1 MRGGPAV
8 RCSGTLG
15 ERQFTMAQIPRLRP
29 YSGPALLSY
38 GFRPFFLLG
47 SVYAGLEVLAWL
59 PMFYGELSLTT
70 AFSAL
75 DWHVH
80 EMLFGY
86 VAAVIAGFLLTAI
99 PNWTGRLPLQGGPL
113 LVLVLV
119 WLAGR
124 IAVALSAQIGWLAAT
139 LIDVAF
145 LASMAAAVAREI
157 VAGKNWR
164 NLKVVAVLAL
174 LALTNLAFHIEA
186 HLQGVASYATRFG
199 IGLVI
204 LLIMIVGGRIVPSF
218 TRNWLVRQGPGRL
231 PAPFD
236 RFDTACMALSA
247 ASLLL
252 WAIQP
257 DGRTTAA
264 VLAAAGVAN
273 AVRLSRWAG
282 DRTAADRLVLILH
295 VGFAFVP
302 IGFLLGALAATGSV
316 AASSGIHA
324 WTVGAI
330 GTMTLAVMSRATLG
344 HTGRPL
350 AASTGLEAV
359 YALIVIAALARIAAA
374 LLPDWNTALLHV
386 AAFGW
391 AAAFLGFAG
400 LYAPLFC
407 LPKRSSPQR
416 TGGP

>member
-1 MRGGPAV
+1 
-8 RCSGTLG
+8 
-15 ERQFTMAQIPRLRP
+15 MAQIPRLRP

-59 PMFYGELSLTT
+59 PMFQGELSLGT
-70 AFSAL
+70 AFSGV

-86 VAAVIAGFLLTAI
+86 VAAVIAGFLFTAI

-124 IAVALSAQIGWLAAT
+124 VAVALSVEIGWLAAA
-139 LIDVAF
+139 LVDVAF
-145 LASMAAAVAREI
+145 LALMAAAVAREI

-164 NLKVVAVLAL
+164 NLKIVAVLAL
-174 LALTNLAFHIEA
+174 LAVTNLAFHLEA
-186 HLQGVASYATRFG
+186 HVEGVASYATRFG

-204 LLIMIVGGRIVPSF
+204 LLVMIVGGRIVPSF
-218 TRNWLVRQGPGRL
+218 TRNWLARQDPGRL

-236 RFDTACMALSA
+236 RFDVACMVLSA

-252 WAIQP
+252 WAIRP
-257 DGRTTAA
+257 DGRATAA
-264 VLAAAGVAN
+264 VLAAAGVVN
-273 AVRLSRWAG
+273 AVRLARWAG

-302 IGFLLGALAATGSV
+302 LGFLLNALAAIG
-316 AASSGIHA
+316 GIAPSAGVHA

-330 GTMTLAVMSRATLG
+330 GIMTLAVMSRATLG

-350 AASTGLEAV
+350 SASPGLQAV
-359 YALIVIAALARIAAA
+359 YALVAIAALARIAAA
-374 LLPDWNTALLHV
+374 VLPDWSMALLHL
-386 AAFGW
+386 AAFAW
-391 AAAFLGFAG
+391 VAAFLGFAG
-400 LYAPLFC
+400 LYAPLLC
-407 LPKRSSPQR
+407 LPKRPSP
-416 TGGP
+416 GGT